1 MKQKEYIGPGSVAA
15 LKPVLEEYSA
25 KNIFLV
31 TDKDSFGPCGAEK
44 QLETLLQGYTV
55 LQFCDFAPAPHNI
68 DGLHKGIELF
78 NKSQNDA
85 VIAVG
90 GGSVIDMAK
99 MINVFAFNQLD
110 PTQYVIE
117 NNPDA
122 AKGAPLIAIPTTS
135 GSGSQ
140 ATHFAV
146 LFVDGTKYSIAHD
159 FILPDVAIV
168 DPVLTMSAPP
178 RLSAVTGMDALGQA
192 IESYWCISSNEP
204 SKEYAAE
211 AIRLVMPN
219 LALAVNSPTE
229 SSRLAMAKAAHLAGK
244 AINIT
249 KTTAAHAISYA
260 LTSHFGISHGH
271 AVALTLPWMLV
282 YNSQLDEKSCLDS
295 RGCGYVC
302 RTIDEIVQLLG
313 AANPCQAKE
322 IIEKLMDDIGLQRRL
337 QSLGIE
343 SQAQVEEIVVDGF
356 NPQRGENNPRLLPKD
371 TLREIVAS
379 MY

>member
-1 MKQKEYIGPGSVAA
+1 MKQKEYIGSGSVAS

-31 TDKDSFGPCGAEK
+31 TGKDSFGPCGAQK
-44 QLETLLQGYTV
+44 QLETLLQGYKV
-55 LQFCDFAPAPHNI
+55 RQFCDFAPAPHNI
-68 DGLHKGIELF
+68 DGLYKGIELF

-85 VIAVG
+85 VVAVG

-99 MINVFAFNQLD
+99 MIKIFASNQLD
-110 PTQYVIE
+110 PKQYVIE
-117 NNPDA
+117 NNPKLG
-122 AKGAPLIAIPTTS
+122 KGAPLIAIPTTS

-140 ATHFAV
+140 ATRFAV
-146 LFVDGTKYSIAHD
+146 LFIDGTKYSIAHD
-159 FILPDVAIV
+159 SVLPNVAIV
-168 DPVLTMSAPP
+168 DPALTMSLPP
-178 RLSAVTGMDALGQA
+178 RLSAVTGMDALSQA
-192 IESYWCISSNEP
+192 IESYWCINSNKQ

-211 AIRLVMPN
+211 AIKLVMPN
-219 LALAVNSPTE
+219 LALAVNSPEE

-282 YNSQLDEKSCLDS
+282 YNSQVDENSCLDS
-295 RGCGYVC
+295 RGCDYVR

-313 AANPCQAKE
+313 ASNPCQAKE
-322 IIEKLMDDIGLQRRL
+322 VIEKLMNDIGLQKRL

-343 SQAQVEEIVVDGF
+343 SQAHVEEIVVDGF
-356 NPQRGENNPRLLPKD
+356 NPQRGKNNPRLLPKD
-371 TLREIVAS
+371 TLREIMAS
-379 MY
+379 IY